1 MNKRRRYKAKGRRR
15 VRRRALELL
24 RLLRFDRRA
33 AFRQMGRQMVIIE
46 GVGYFRSDVPT
57 SDGALSLR
65 DIRQFEQCFNEAAP
79 TSRS

>member
-33 AFRQMGRQMVIIE
+33 AFRQMGRQMVIE

-65 DIRQFEQCFNEAAP
+65 DIRQFEQ
-79 TSRS
+79 

>member
-33 AFRQMGRQMVIIE
+33 AFRQMGRQMVIE